1 MQGRENFTISIRAY
15 RRTEATISARNF
27 NREGEREGGGERRRI
42 SQSAVFS
49 YTQSHGNERR
59 IIRCI

>member
-27 NREGEREGGGERRRI
+27 NREGEREGEGREGEYLRALFLVI
-42 SQSAVFS
+42 HKAMEM
-49 YTQSHGNERR
+49 NAA
-59 IIRCI
+59 